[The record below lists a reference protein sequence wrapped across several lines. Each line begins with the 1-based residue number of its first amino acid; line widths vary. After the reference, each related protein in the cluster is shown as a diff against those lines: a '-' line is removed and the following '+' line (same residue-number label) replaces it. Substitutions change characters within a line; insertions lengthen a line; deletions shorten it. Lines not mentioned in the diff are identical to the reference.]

1 MNKKSMKK
9 IMFICSGN
17 TCRSPLA
24 EGLFKKYLEENNIA
38 DIEVG
43 SAGLSVFPG
52 DEVSINSALV
62 AMNRGVNISLH
73 RARRVNMEHFAETD
87 LFVCMTSAHANALS
101 RYCKQSQMMVLNIP
115 DPYCQPIDAY
125 EKCAD
130 SIEKEFPQILER
142 LNEIPE
148 ISPMSEK
155 DISEIAELEKACFS
169 EPWSE
174 KSLRE
179 ELTNDTARFYVLRDN
194 EKLLG
199 YIGANNVMG
208 EVYITNVAVN
218 ENCRG
223 KGYGK
228 MLVNHLV
235 KQSEAEDAL
244 FVTLEVRKSNE
255 NAIALYKK
263 CGFQRV
269 GERKNFY
276 SKPTEDAL
284 IYTLYLKEI

>member
-1 MNKKSMKK
+1 MKK
-9 IMFICSGN
+9 VLFVCSGN

-24 EGLFKKYLEENNIA
+24 EGLFKKYLEEKNIT
-38 DIEVG
+38 DIEVS
-43 SAGLSVFPG
+43 SAGVSVFPG

-73 RARRVNMEHFAETD
+73 RARRVNTQHLAETD
-87 LFVCMTSAHANALS
+87 LFVCMTESHANALS
-101 RYCKQSQMMVLNIP
+101 KYCDESKIMVLNVP
-115 DPYCQPIDAY
+115 DPYGRAIEIY
-125 EKCAD
+125 EECAD
-130 SIEKEFPQILER
+130 SIEKEFPRILKK

-155 DISEIAELEKACFS
+155 DISAIAELEKQCFS

-174 KSLRE
+174 NSLKE
-179 ELTNDTARFYVLRDN
+179 ELSNDTARFYVLRDN

-199 YIGANNVMG
+199 YIGANNICG

-218 ENCRG
+218 ENYRG

-228 MLVNHLV
+228 MLVNHLI
-235 KQSEAEDAL
+235 KQCEAENAL

-255 NAIALYKK
+255 NAIALYEI
-263 CGFQRV
+263 CGFKKV

-276 SKPTEDAL
+276 SKPTEDGL

>member
-1 MNKKSMKK
+1 MKK
-9 IMFICSGN
+9 LMFICSGN

-24 EGLFKKYLEENNIA
+24 EGLFKKYLQENNIT

-73 RARRVNMEHFAETD
+73 RARRVNLEHFAETD
-87 LFVCMTSAHANALS
+87 LFVCMTPSHANALS
-101 RYCKQSQMMVLNIP
+101 RYCFPSQIMTLNIP
-115 DPYCQPIDAY
+115 DPYCQPIEAY

-142 LNEIPE
+142 IRTIPT
-148 ISPMSEK
+148 ISPMSES
-155 DISEIAELEKACFS
+155 DISDIAELEKMCFS

-174 KSLRE
+174 NSLRE
-179 ELTNDTARFYVLRDN
+179 ELINDTARFYVLRDSEN
-194 EKLLG
+194 LLG
-199 YIGANNVMG
+199 YIGANNICD

-218 ENCRG
+218 ENARG

-228 MLVNHLV
+228 RLVNHLI
-235 KQSEAEDAL
+235 KQCEAENAL

-255 NAIALYKK
+255 NAIALYEK
-263 CGFQRV
+263 CGFKMV
-269 GERKNFY
+269 GERKSFY

-284 IYTLYLKEI
+284 IYTLYLKEF

>member
-1 MNKKSMKK
+1 MNMKK

-24 EGLFKKYLEENNIA
+24 EGLFKKYLEDKNITE
-38 DIEVG
+38 IEVG
-43 SAGLSVFPG
+43 SAGVSVFPG

-62 AMNRGVNISLH
+62 AMQRGVNISLH
-73 RARRVNMEHFAETD
+73 RARRLNPQHLAETD
-87 LFVCMTSAHANALS
+87 LFVCMTDTHANALS
-101 RYCKQSQMMVLNIP
+101 RYCDSSKIMVLNVP
-115 DPYCQPIDAY
+115 DPYGRAIDIY
-125 EKCAD
+125 EECAK
-130 SIEKEFPQILER
+130 SLEKDFPKILKR
-142 LNEIPE
+142 LNEMPS
-148 ISPMSEK
+148 ISKMSK
-155 DISEIAELEKACFS
+155 SDISEITELEKTCFS

-174 KSLRE
+174 KSLKE
-179 ELTNDTARFYVLRDN
+179 ELANDTARFYVLRDN
-194 EKLLG
+194 ETLLG
-199 YIGANNVMG
+199 YIGANNICN

-218 ENCRG
+218 EKYRG

-235 KQSEAEDAL
+235 KQAEAENAL

-255 NAIALYKK
+255 SAIALYEK
-263 CGFQRV
+263 CGFKKI

-284 IYTLYLKEI
+284 IYTLYIKDI

>member
-1 MNKKSMKK
+1 MKK

-24 EGLFKKYLEENNIA
+24 EGLFKKYLKEKNIT
-38 DIEVG
+38 DIEVS

-52 DEVSINSALV
+52 DEVSVNSALV

-73 RARRVNMEHFAETD
+73 RARRVNLEHFAETD
-87 LFVCMTSAHANALS
+87 LFVCMTPAHANALS
-101 RYCKQSQMMVLNIP
+101 RYCFPSQIMTLNIP
-115 DPYCQPIDAY
+115 DPYCQPIEAY
-125 EKCAD
+125 EECAD

-142 LNEIPE
+142 IGKIPE
-148 ISPMSEK
+148 ISPMSER
-155 DISEIAELEKACFS
+155 DIPEIAILEKSCFT

-174 KSLRE
+174 NSLIE
-179 ELTNDTARFYVLRDN
+179 ELTNETARFYVLRDN
-194 EKLLG
+194 ENLLG
-199 YIGANNVMG
+199 YIGANNICD

-218 ENCRG
+218 ENARG

-228 MLVNHLV
+228 RLVSHLI
-235 KQSEAEDAL
+235 KQCESENAL

-255 NAIALYKK
+255 NAIALYEK
-263 CGFQRV
+263 CGFKKV

-276 SKPTEDAL
+276 SKPTEDGL

>member
-1 MNKKSMKK
+1 MKK

-24 EGLFKKYLEENNIA
+24 EGLFKKYLTENNIT

-52 DEVSINSALV
+52 DEVSISSALV

-73 RARRVNMEHFAETD
+73 RARRVNLQDFAETD
-87 LFVCMTSAHANALS
+87 LFVCMTSSHANALS
-101 RYCKQSQMMVLNIP
+101 RYCKDSQMMVLNIP
-115 DPYCQPIDAY
+115 DPYCQPIEAY
-125 EKCAD
+125 EECAD
-130 SIEKEFPQILER
+130 SIEEEFPRILER
-142 LNEIPE
+142 LNEIPS
-148 ISPMSEK
+148 ISEMSES
-155 DISEIAELEKACFS
+155 DITEIAELEKMCFS

-174 KSLRE
+174 TSLRE
-179 ELTNDTARFYVLRDN
+179 ELSKDDARFYVLRDN

-199 YIGANNVMG
+199 YIGANNICG

-228 MLVNHLV
+228 RLVNHLV
-235 KQSEAEDAL
+235 KQAESENAL

-255 NAIALYKK
+255 SAIGLYEN
-263 CGFQRV
+263 CGFKKV
-269 GERKNFY
+269 GERKDFY
-276 SKPTEDAL
+276 SKPTENAIL
-284 IYTLYLKEI
+284 YTLYLKDI

>member
-1 MNKKSMKK
+1 MKK

-24 EGLFKKYLEENNIA
+24 EGLFKKYLEEKNII
-38 DIEVG
+38 DIEVS
-43 SAGLSVFPG
+43 SAGVSIFPG

-73 RARRVNMEHFAETD
+73 RARRVNPQHVAETD
-87 LFVCMTSAHANALS
+87 LFVCMTETHANALLK
-101 RYCKQSQMMVLNIP
+101 YCNASKIMVLNVP
-115 DPYCQPIDAY
+115 DPYGRAIDAY
-125 EKCAD
+125 EECANQL
-130 SIEKEFPQILER
+130 EREFPRILKR
-142 LNEIPE
+142 LNETPTITE
-148 ISPMSEK
+148 MSES

-174 KSLRE
+174 NSLKE
-179 ELTNDTARFYVLRDN
+179 ELANHTARFYVLRHN
-194 EKLLG
+194 ENLLG
-199 YIGANNVMG
+199 YIGANNICG

-218 ENCRG
+218 ENYRG

-228 MLVNHLV
+228 MLVNHLI
-235 KQSEAEDAL
+235 KQCEAENAL

-255 NAIALYKK
+255 NAIALYKI
-263 CGFQRV
+263 CGFKKV

-284 IYTLYLKEI
+284 IYTLYLKDI

>member
-1 MNKKSMKK
+1 MKK

-24 EGLFKKYLEENNIA
+24 EGLFKKHLEENNIT

-62 AMNRGVNISLH
+62 AMQRGVNISLH
-73 RARRVNMEHFAETD
+73 RARRLNPQHLAEAD
-87 LFVCMTSAHANALS
+87 LFVCMTETHANALY
-101 RYCKQSQMMVLNIP
+101 RYCDSSKIMVLNVP
-115 DPYCQPIDAY
+115 DPYGRAIDVY
-125 EKCAD
+125 EECAK
-130 SIEKEFPQILER
+130 SIEKEFPRILKR
-142 LNEIPE
+142 LREMPT
-148 ISPMSEK
+148 ISKMSER
-155 DISEIAELEKACFS
+155 DISEIADIEEMCFS

-174 KSLRE
+174 NSLKE

-194 EKLLG
+194 ENLLG
-199 YIGANNVMG
+199 YIGANNICD

-218 ENCRG
+218 ENARG

-228 MLVNHLV
+228 MLVNHLI
-235 KQSEAEDAL
+235 KQCELENAL
-244 FVTLEVRKSNE
+244 FVTLEVRESNK
-255 NAIALYKK
+255 NAIALYEK
-263 CGFQRV
+263 CGFKKV

-276 SKPTEDAL
+276 SKPTEDGL
-284 IYTLYLKEI
+284 IYTLYLKEF